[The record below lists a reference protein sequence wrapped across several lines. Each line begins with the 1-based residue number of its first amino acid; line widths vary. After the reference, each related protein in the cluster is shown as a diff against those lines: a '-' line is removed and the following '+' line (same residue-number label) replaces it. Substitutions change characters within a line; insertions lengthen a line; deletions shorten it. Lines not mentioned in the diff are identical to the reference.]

1 MTIAINLSINEA
13 LTAAWDGCRMQ
24 TGHAQHR
31 TVLLGGRFVPY
42 ETRSSPTAAQSQSQS
57 SRALGQRQSSK
68 ALGGGCFNQ
77 EGDGQELGQCTVKEQ
92 KEERGAVVR
101 GRRRTSTSSGSCW
114 LDWEDG
120 PRQGPH

>member
-1 MTIAINLSINEA
+1 MTTAINLSINEA
-13 LTAAWDGCRMQ
+13 LTAAWDGCWMQ

-31 TVLLGGRFVPY
+31 AVLLGQEIGPSARD
-42 ETRSSPTAAQSQSQS
+42 QS

-77 EGDGQELGQCTVKEQ
+77 EGDGQELRQCTVKEQ
-92 KEERGAVVR
+92 KEERGAVLR